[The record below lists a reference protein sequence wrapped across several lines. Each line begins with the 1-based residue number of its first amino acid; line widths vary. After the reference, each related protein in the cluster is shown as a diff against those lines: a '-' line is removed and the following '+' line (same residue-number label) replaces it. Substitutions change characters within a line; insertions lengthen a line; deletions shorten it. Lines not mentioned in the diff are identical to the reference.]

1 MEMAAKAQVREQAL
15 EHVLETLCSSLDDV
29 QSCLRLA
36 STNKALNVLVGEGS
50 FWRRFFAEAVQ
61 VVVLACECAG
71 VAMADVEARPLHPR
85 AVSERLRNRPVLL
98 APARGRSS
106 PVHWATP
113 SFLLCL
119 GRLMLMRVGWIP
131 P

>member
-71 VAMADVEARPLHPR
+71 VAMADVEARPR
-85 AVSERLRNRPVLL
+85 AVSAIALCCSRPREGDHRRCIGPHPPSCCAL
-98 APARGRSS
+98 A
-106 PVHWATP
+106 V
-113 SFLLCL
+113 
-119 GRLMLMRVGWIP
+119 
-131 P
+131 